1 MDIAEMKNKNKIRK
15 RKKVCIALKQDGL
28 NLGRRKIF
36 FCSTIF
42 SIFAGGCFIA
52 CTLKPA

>member
-15 RKKVCIALKQDGL
+15 RKKVYIALKQDRL

-36 FCSTIF
+36 FCSAIF
-42 SIFAGGCFIA
+42 SIFADGCFIA
-52 CTLKPA
+52 CTLKPV